1 MTPTASAWPSKASSA
16 RCVAP
21 EATGRARRPHLV
33 LTLTNSGVGGSAQ
46 ADKGKRSRGAEACSE
61 LPLVRRGRG
70 ECRAPAAPMASR
82 HSPRWFSR
90 LWRAPRCPACS
101 HRHQRDHHPPRIWC
115 QPRGASLG
123 APGPRVFT
131 SATCRSSARPEERA
145 ATDRGHRIPRSTVR
159 DDRETPLQRA
169 RDGVEH
175 RSDLPD
181 DTSVAA
187 CDRVARRAICAGLG
201 CGASR
206 HGTSPA
212 STETAAMGQG
222 PTLMLAVRHRP

>member
-1 MTPTASAWPSKASSA
+1 MPFHSRPLRMEGARKAGP
-16 RCVAP
+16 RLRPVAP
-21 EATGRARRPHLV
+21 
-33 LTLTNSGVGGSAQ
+33 
-46 ADKGKRSRGAEACSE
+46 
-61 LPLVRRGRG
+61 VREKNARGRNH
-70 ECRAPAAPMASR
+70 RYSR
-82 HSPRWFSR
+82 SSGLPCAMGFTLMSRSPRCAGLIATVAFGLIITRKLS
-90 LWRAPRCPACS
+90 
-101 HRHQRDHHPPRIWC
+101 
-115 QPRGASLG
+115 ASVG

>member
-1 MTPTASAWPSKASSA
+1 MLSGGARGFVASRRLTSEFCRSFRP
-16 RCVAP
+16 RR
-21 EATGRARRPHLV
+21 ERRARGMP
-33 LTLTNSGVGGSAQ
+33 G
-46 ADKGKRSRGAEACSE
+46 
-61 LPLVRRGRG
+61 
-70 ECRAPAAPMASR
+70 ASR
-82 HSPRWFSR
+82 THGPPAEKSRRQSPQVQPKTPGIPRAMVFTLMSRSPRCAGLIATVAFGLIITRKLS
-90 LWRAPRCPACS
+90 
-101 HRHQRDHHPPRIWC
+101 
-115 QPRGASLG
+115 ASVG